1 MSERDYWLNNLQT
14 WRQKLPEAEARLRK
28 YRALYE
34 SGEDGYKSLVRSTED
49 EITEIKHQISLC
61 VELSDR

>member
-14 WRQKLPEAEARLRK
+14 WRQKFPEAEARLRK

-49 EITEIKHQISLC
+49 EIAEIKHQISLC

>member
-1 MSERDYWLNNLQT
+1 MSERDYRLNNLQT

-28 YRALYE
+28 YRAIYE

>member
-14 WRQKLPEAEARLRK
+14 WRQRLLEAEARLRK
-28 YRALYE
+28 YRAIYE
-34 SGEDGYKSLVRSTED
+34 SGEDGYKSLVRSTQD

-61 VELSDR
+61 IELSDR